1 MKPSAKEFLEGCAAR
16 YESVAASVYPR
27 QVDDICGVILERL
40 ESKKKIIAF
49 GNGGSAALA
58 MHFTSELVGRFL
70 AERAPLPAL
79 CLVGDASA
87 LTAIGNDYAHEEIFA
102 RQIQAHGREGDIA
115 LGLSAS
121 GASVNVVS
129 ALERAGALGLT
140 GVAMTGSGGGAR
152 PLGRDRFHPGSPRS
166 RPSLHLP
173 PHRRRLRRER
183 KGMSALLPNP
193 GGGNR
198 PERMSWKPAAE
209 R

>member
-1 MKPSAKEFLEGCAAR
+1 MKPSAKEFLEGRAAS
-16 YESVAASVYPR
+16 YESVAASAYPR

-58 MHFTSELVGRFL
+58 MHFTGELVGRFL

-140 GVAMTGSGGGAR
+140 GVAMTGSGGGAASR
-152 PLGRDRFHPGSPRS
+152 AARLAARVPSDETDFIQEAHEAALHYICRRIDGAFTGSAR
-166 RPSLHLP
+166 
-173 PHRRRLRRER
+173 
-183 KGMSALLPNP
+183 G
-193 GGGNR
+193 
-198 PERMSWKPAAE
+198 
-209 R
+209 